1 MKFLA
6 LIACA
11 SAITLRSAPGPDI
24 APNAVEHGH
33 GPQDAADTAP
43 ALCVDKSKCNTGKG
57 GSEVAY
63 GPYKAS
69 NGGLTG
75 NGHISFLITLENKK
89 DITSKIKSHQ
99 VS

>member
-6 LIACA
+6 LIATV
-11 SAITLRSAPGPDI
+11 SAITLRSGPGPDI
-24 APNAVEHGH
+24 AANAFSHGH

-43 ALCVDKSKCNTGKG
+43 ALCVNKAKCNADAKSG
-57 GSEVAY
+57 GSAIAY

-75 NGHISFLITLENKK
+75 NGHHLVFDNSGK
-89 DITSKIKSHQ
+89 
-99 VS
+99 

>member
-33 GPQDAADTAP
+33 GPRDAADTAP
-43 ALCVDKSKCNTGKG
+43 ALCVDKSKCNSDGSKG
-57 GSEVAY
+57 GSTVAY
-63 GPYKAS
+63 GPYAAA

-75 NGHISFLITLENKK
+75 NGHHLVFDNSGK
-89 DITSKIKSHQ
+89 
-99 VS
+99 